1 MSTRGDW
8 YRKTTWSS
16 RDAEDFER
24 HLARSRSQRA
34 QYIKIQAQTLA
45 GTGQVQVADAAIQLA
60 HRYLEEDPRGFF
72 EVRAHLTVAEA
83 SGTKG
88 DVSAALQAY
97 RNAVHAEARNHGVRC
112 CAYLEFA
119 WFVATR
125 GLIEAFDDVLNAMKS
140 RQETDL
146 VFPIAQYKYFAAL
159 ALISNELKNREHARR
174 MAQNALE
181 AEARVAPFSR
191 HKHVGVV
198 EGIDGD
204 IQKRIRRL
212 AA

>member
-1 MSTRGDW
+1 MSARDDW

-24 HLARSRSQRA
+24 HLSRSGGQRT
-34 QYIKIQAQTLA
+34 QHIKIQAQTLA
-45 GTGQVQVADAAIQLA
+45 ETERSEVADAAIELA
-60 HRYLEEDPRGFF
+60 HRYLKEDPGGIF
-72 EVRAHLTVAEA
+72 EVQAHLAIAKA

-97 RNAVHAEARNHGVRC
+97 RDSVEAEARTRGLRC

-125 GLIEAFDDVLNAMKS
+125 GLVDAFDDVLSAMKS
-140 RQETDL
+140 PQDTDL
-146 VFPIAQYKYFAAL
+146 VFPIARYKYFGAL
-159 ALISNELKNREHARR
+159 ALISNELKDREHARR

-181 AEARVAPFSR
+181 AEAVGSPFSR
-191 HKHVGVV
+191 HKQVGIVK
-198 EGIDGD
+198 GIDTG
-204 IQKRIRRL
+204 IQKRIRLL